1 MPLKL
6 SDWDHDLPIEEDEEY
21 QAFIR
26 TLQFTE
32 GFGILFVR
40 CSPAGGEQLI
50 SKVKEDINDKNIE
63 VIKLDKDVTNL
74 YEIVDKL
81 DHKSQINILF
91 ITGLESALYEYEE
104 CKKLS
109 GWSSKETHH
118 YSWEGVPPILININ
132 QQRERF
138 RDSFNIC
145 FIFLLPQFAIKYF
158 IHRAPD
164 FFDWRSGLFDFP
176 LDSATLAEEA
186 TRIIQE
192 GTYEKYVNLT
202 NEEAN
207 RKILEIIDIIEHEI
221 DNEQKAKLF
230 FELGYL
236 QAVRK
241 NYEEAISSYDK
252 AVEIKPDDHEAWYS
266 RGISLYNL
274 GRYEE
279 AISSY
284 DKAVEFKPD
293 YYEAWDN
300 RGIVLRNLERY
311 KEAVA
316 SYDKALEIKPNNYE
330 AWNDRGLALHEL
342 GLYIASI
349 TSCEQAIAIKPDFAW
364 AWNNRGRSLNNLG
377 RYEEAIYSYN
387 KAVEFKPDYYI
398 AWDNRGILLSRLGR
412 YEEAISSYEKA
423 VEFKPDDHQ
432 SWNNRGILLSKLG
445 RYEEAI
451 SSYEKAVG
459 FKPDLYQAWYN
470 KACVYALQG
479 NIEKAIK
486 NLKTAINLNPDK
498 YRKMAKTDSDFD
510 AIREDE
516 RFQELIK

>member
-6 SDWDHDLPIEEDEEY
+6 SDWDQDLPIEEDEEY

-50 SKVKEDINDKNIE
+50 SQVKADIHDQNIE
-63 VIKLDKDVTNL
+63 VIKLDKDVTSL
-74 YEIVDKL
+74 YEIVNKL
-81 DHKSQINILF
+81 PNKNNINILF
-91 ITGLESALYEYEE
+91 ITGLESSFYKYEE
-104 CKKLS
+104 SKTLV
-109 GWSSKETHH
+109 GWTSRETHH

-145 FIFLLPQFAIKYF
+145 FVFLLRQFAIKYF

-176 LDSATLAEEA
+176 LDSKTLEQEA

-192 GTYEKYVNLT
+192 GTYEKYANLT
-202 NEEAN
+202 NEETN
-207 RKILEIIDIIEHEI
+207 QKILEITEIIEHEI
-221 DNEQKAKLF
+221 DNEQKAELF

-236 QAVRK
+236 QRVRE
-241 NYEEAISSYDK
+241 NHEEAISSYDK
-252 AVEIKPDDHEAWYS
+252 AVEFKPDNHQAWYN
-266 RGISLYNL
+266 RGYSLRKL

-293 YYEAWDN
+293 NHQAWYN
-300 RGIVLRNLERY
+300 RGYSLR
-311 KEAVA
+311 
-316 SYDKALEIKPNNYE
+316 
-330 AWNDRGLALHEL
+330 
-342 GLYIASI
+342 
-349 TSCEQAIAIKPDFAW
+349 
-364 AWNNRGRSLNNLG
+364 
-377 RYEEAIYSYN
+377 
-387 KAVEFKPDYYI
+387 
-398 AWDNRGILLSRLGR
+398 
-412 YEEAISSYEKA
+412 
-423 VEFKPDDHQ
+423 
-432 SWNNRGILLSKLG
+432 KLG

-451 SSYEKAVG
+451 SSYDKAVE
-459 FKPDLYQAWYN
+459 FKPDKHQAWYN
-470 KACVYALQG
+470 KACGYALQG
-479 NIEKAIK
+479 NIEQAIE
-486 NLKTAINLNPDK
+486 NLQIAINLHPEV
-498 YRKMAKTDSDFD
+498 REWAKTDSDFD

-516 RFQELIK
+516 RFQALL

>member
-6 SDWDHDLPIEEDEEY
+6 TDWDQDLPIEKDEEY

-26 TLQFTE
+26 TLQFTD
-32 GFGILFVR
+32 GFSILFVR

-50 SKVKEDINDKNIE
+50 SQVKADIHNQNIE

-74 YEIVDKL
+74 YAIVDKL
-81 DHKSQINILF
+81 PNKNNINILF
-91 ITGLESALYEYEE
+91 ITGLESSFYKYEE
-104 CKKLS
+104 AKTLV
-109 GWSSKETHH
+109 GWNSRQTHH
-118 YSWEGVPPILININ
+118 YSWESVPPFLININ

-176 LDSATLAEEA
+176 LDSKTLEQEA

-192 GTYEKYVNLT
+192 GTYEKYANLT
-202 NEEAN
+202 NEETN
-207 RKILEIIDIIEHEI
+207 QKILEIIDIIEHEI
-221 DNEQKAKLF
+221 NNEQKAELF

-236 QAVRK
+236 QRVRK

-252 AVEIKPDDHEAWYS
+252 AVEFKPDDHQAWYN
-266 RGISLYNL
+266 RGYSLGNLGRYEEAISSFDKAVEFKPDYHQAWYNRGNSLDNL

-293 YYEAWDN
+293 LHQAWYN
-300 RGIVLRNLERY
+300 RGY
-311 KEAVA
+311 
-316 SYDKALEIKPNNYE
+316 S
-330 AWNDRGLALHEL
+330 L
-342 GLYIASI
+342 G
-349 TSCEQAIAIKPDFAW
+349 
-364 AWNNRGRSLNNLG
+364 N
-377 RYEEAIYSYN
+377 
-387 KAVEFKPDYYI
+387 
-398 AWDNRGILLSRLGR
+398 LGR
-412 YEEAISSYEKA
+412 YEEAISSFDKA
-423 VEFKPDDHQ
+423 VEFKPDDH
-432 SWNNRGILLSKLG
+432 
-445 RYEEAI
+445 E
-451 SSYEKAVG
+451 
-459 FKPDLYQAWYN
+459 AWYN
-470 KACVYALQG
+470 KACSYSLQG
-479 NIEKAIK
+479 NIEQAIE
-486 NLKTAINLNPDK
+486 NLKTAINLHPK
-498 YRKMAKTDSDFD
+498 VREWAKTDSDFD

>member
-6 SDWDHDLPIEEDEEY
+6 TDWDQDLPIEKDEEY

-26 TLQFTE
+26 TLQFTD
-32 GFGILFVR
+32 GFSILFVR

-50 SKVKEDINDKNIE
+50 SQVKADIHNQNIE

-74 YEIVDKL
+74 YAIVDKL
-81 DHKSQINILF
+81 PNKNNINILF
-91 ITGLESALYEYEE
+91 ITGLESSFYKYEE
-104 CKKLS
+104 AKTLV
-109 GWSSKETHH
+109 GWNSRQTHH
-118 YSWEGVPPILININ
+118 YSWESVPPFLININ

-176 LDSATLAEEA
+176 LDSKTLEQEA

-192 GTYEKYVNLT
+192 GTYEKYANLT
-202 NEEAN
+202 NEETN
-207 RKILEIIDIIEHEI
+207 QKILEIIDIIEHEI
-221 DNEQKAKLF
+221 DNEQKAELF

-236 QAVRK
+236 QRVRK

-252 AVEIKPDDHEAWYS
+252 AVEFKPDLHQAWYN
-266 RGISLYNL
+266 RGISLGNL

-293 YYEAWDN
+293 YYEAWNN
-300 RGIVLRNLERY
+300 RGI
-311 KEAVA
+311 
-316 SYDKALEIKPNNYE
+316 S
-330 AWNDRGLALHEL
+330 LA
-342 GLYIASI
+342 
-349 TSCEQAIAIKPDFAW
+349 
-364 AWNNRGRSLNNLG
+364 N
-377 RYEEAIYSYN
+377 
-387 KAVEFKPDYYI
+387 
-398 AWDNRGILLSRLGR
+398 LGR
-412 YEEAISSYEKA
+412 YEEAISSYDKA
-423 VEFKPDDHQ
+423 VEFKPDYHQ
-432 SWNNRGILLSKLG
+432 AWNSRGYSLHYLG

-451 SSYEKAVG
+451 SSYDKAVE
-459 FKPDLYQAWYN
+459 FKPDFHEAWYNRGNSLGNLGRYEEAISSYDKAVEFKPDKHQAWYN
-470 KACVYALQG
+470 KACGYALQG
-479 NIEKAIK
+479 NIEQAIE
-486 NLKTAINLNPDK
+486 NLQTAINLHPEV
-498 YRKMAKTDSDFD
+498 REWAKNNSDFD
-510 AIREDE
+510 AIREDK

>member
-6 SDWDHDLPIEEDEEY
+6 SDWDQDLPIEEDEEY

-50 SKVKEDINDKNIE
+50 SQVKADIHDQNIE

-74 YEIVDKL
+74 YEIVNKL
-81 DHKSQINILF
+81 PNKNNINILF
-91 ITGLESALYEYEE
+91 ITGLESSFYKYEE
-104 CKKLS
+104 SKTLV
-109 GWSSKETHH
+109 GWTSRETHH

-145 FIFLLPQFAIKYF
+145 FVFLLRQFAIKYF

-176 LDSATLAEEA
+176 LDSKTLEQEA

-192 GTYEKYVNLT
+192 GTYEKYANLT
-202 NEEAN
+202 NEETN
-207 RKILEIIDIIEHEI
+207 QKILEITEIIEHEI
-221 DNEQKAKLF
+221 DNEQKAELF

-236 QAVRK
+236 QRVRENHEEAISSYDKAVEFKPDNHQAWYNRGISLRK
-241 NYEEAISSYDK
+241 LGRYEEAISSYDK
-252 AVEIKPDDHEAWYS
+252 AVEFKPDNHEAWYN
-266 RGISLYNL
+266 RGYSLYNL

-293 YYEAWDN
+293 D
-300 RGIVLRNLERY
+300 
-311 KEAVA
+311 
-316 SYDKALEIKPNNYE
+316 
-330 AWNDRGLALHEL
+330 HE
-342 GLYIASI
+342 
-349 TSCEQAIAIKPDFAW
+349 
-364 AWNNRGRSLNNLG
+364 AWNNRGYSL
-377 RYEEAIYSYN
+377 R
-387 KAVEFKPDYYI
+387 
-398 AWDNRGILLSRLGR
+398 
-412 YEEAISSYEKA
+412 
-423 VEFKPDDHQ
+423 
-432 SWNNRGILLSKLG
+432 KLG

-451 SSYEKAVG
+451 SSYDKAVE
-459 FKPDLYQAWYN
+459 FKPDDHEAWNNRGISLDNLGRYEEAISSYDKAVEFKPDKHQAWYN
-470 KACVYALQG
+470 KACGYALQG
-479 NIEKAIK
+479 NIEQAIE
-486 NLKTAINLNPDK
+486 NLQIAINLHPEV
-498 YRKMAKTDSDFD
+498 REWAKTDSDFD

-516 RFQELIK
+516 RFQALL

>member
-6 SDWDHDLPIEEDEEY
+6 SDWDQDLPIEEDEEY

-50 SKVKEDINDKNIE
+50 SQVKADIHDQNIE

-74 YEIVDKL
+74 YEIVNKL
-81 DHKSQINILF
+81 PNKNNINILF
-91 ITGLESALYEYEE
+91 ITGLESSFYKYEE
-104 CKKLS
+104 SKTLV
-109 GWSSKETHH
+109 GWTSRETHH

-145 FIFLLPQFAIKYF
+145 FVFLLRQFAIKYF

-176 LDSATLAEEA
+176 LDSKTLEQEA

-192 GTYEKYVNLT
+192 GTYEKYANLT
-202 NEEAN
+202 NEETN
-207 RKILEIIDIIEHEI
+207 QKILEIIDIIEHEI
-221 DNEQKAKLF
+221 DNEQKAELF

-236 QAVRK
+236 QRVRE
-241 NYEEAISSYDK
+241 NHEEAISSYDK
-252 AVEIKPDDHEAWYS
+252 AVEFKPDNHQAWYN
-266 RGISLYNL
+266 RGISLRKL

-293 YYEAWDN
+293 D
-300 RGIVLRNLERY
+300 
-311 KEAVA
+311 
-316 SYDKALEIKPNNYE
+316 
-330 AWNDRGLALHEL
+330 HE
-342 GLYIASI
+342 
-349 TSCEQAIAIKPDFAW
+349 
-364 AWNNRGRSLNNLG
+364 AWNNRGISL
-377 RYEEAIYSYN
+377 R
-387 KAVEFKPDYYI
+387 
-398 AWDNRGILLSRLGR
+398 
-412 YEEAISSYEKA
+412 
-423 VEFKPDDHQ
+423 
-432 SWNNRGILLSKLG
+432 KLG

-451 SSYEKAVG
+451 SSYDKAVE
-459 FKPDLYQAWYN
+459 FKPDDHEAWNNRGISLRKLGRYEEAISSYDKAVEFKPDKHQAWYN
-470 KACVYALQG
+470 KACGYALQG
-479 NIEKAIK
+479 NIEQAIE
-486 NLKTAINLNPDK
+486 NLQIAINLHPEV
-498 YRKMAKTDSDFD
+498 REWAKTDSDFD

-516 RFQELIK
+516 RFQALL

>member
-6 SDWDHDLPIEEDEEY
+6 SDWDNDLPIEKDEEY

-26 TLQFTE
+26 TLQFTD

-50 SKVKEDINDKNIE
+50 TKVKADIHDKNIE
-63 VIKLDKDVTNL
+63 VIKLDKDITNL
-74 YEIVDKL
+74 YKIVDKL
-81 DHKSQINILF
+81 DHKNQINILF

-104 CKKLS
+104 CKKLA

-118 YSWEGVPPILININ
+118 YSWESVPPILININ

-176 LDSATLAEEA
+176 LDSRTLEQEA

-207 RKILEIIDIIEHEI
+207 KKILEITEIIEHEI
-221 DNEQKAKLF
+221 DNEQKAELF

-236 QAVRK
+236 QRVRE
-241 NYEEAISSYDK
+241 NNEEAISSYDK
-252 AVEIKPDDHEAWYS
+252 AVEFKPDDHEAWYNRGIS
-266 RGISLYNL
+266 LKNLGRDEEAISSYDKVVEFKPDKHEAWYNRGNSLKNLGRDEEAISSYDKAVEFKPDKHEAWYNWGISLYNL

-293 YYEAWDN
+293 D
-300 RGIVLRNLERY
+300 
-311 KEAVA
+311 
-316 SYDKALEIKPNNYE
+316 
-330 AWNDRGLALHEL
+330 H
-342 GLYIASI
+342 
-349 TSCEQAIAIKPDFAW
+349 Q
-364 AWNNRGRSLNNLG
+364 AWNNRGISLKN
-377 RYEEAIYSYN
+377 
-387 KAVEFKPDYYI
+387 
-398 AWDNRGILLSRLGR
+398 LGR
-412 YEEAISSYEKA
+412 YEEAISSYDKA
-423 VEFKPDDHQ
+423 VEFKPGHH
-432 SWNNRGILLSKLG
+432 I
-445 RYEEAI
+445 A
-451 SSYEKAVG
+451 
-459 FKPDLYQAWYN
+459 FYN
-470 KACVYALQG
+470 KACSYALQN
-479 NIEKAIK
+479 NIEQAIES
-486 NLKTAINLNPDK
+486 LKIAISLNADE
-498 YRKMAKTDSDFD
+498 YREMAKNDLDFD